1 MGPQDKIDF
10 INIPEDAV
18 IIKQSIW
25 AWLLISMPWILFFLI
40 SLAVDFLSFGILPM
54 ILAAAMIVPRYIS
67 SKKTSYILIEN
78 YIIVDQG
85 RGRIEIAIN
94 DIEFVTLKY
103 GMFGRT
109 LGYTNFLLT
118 LKIAPQHGVVDDLQ
132 SILPLAYVPQTKLK
146 ELELHI
152 TKYSNIFNNP
162 QSEKN
167 NKIIDSDSNIIEDDI
182 D

>member
-1 MGPQDKIDF
+1 M
-10 INIPEDAV
+10 PEDE
-18 IIKQSIW
+18 
-25 AWLLISMPWILFFLI
+25 
-40 SLAVDFLSFGILPM
+40 
-54 ILAAAMIVPRYIS
+54 
-67 SKKTSYILIEN
+67 KKEKVEN

-152 TKYSNIFNNP
+152 TKYSNKYWQVLFCNH
-162 QSEKN
+162 KR
-167 NKIIDSDSNIIEDDI
+167 IILFKKAP
-182 D
+182 